1 MTGGGD
7 DALLPPRTPGVEGLV
22 SAAKDVERH
31 ERNNIV
37 FMDTITM
44 LMGLLPIIY
53 GIITVVVGDDMWR
66 FTDYQGVYTTA
77 LKVPG
82 SPESWGVAFMVLGF
96 AVFLALLRMHNTLM
110 AWVMLLLGCLF
121 GAFASSFAVD
131 AVRYDAPEA
140 WTSVLVYG
148 LIAMG
153 MMARS
158 RLAWVSR
165 KTGR

>member
-1 MTGGGD
+1 MNDGSD
-7 DALLPPRTPGVEGLV
+7 DSLLPERSPGVRGLV

-44 LMGLLPIIY
+44 LMGLLPISY
-53 GIITVVVGDDMWR
+53 GILTVALGQDMWR
-66 FTDYQGVYTTA
+66 LSAYRGAYTTA
-77 LKVPG
+77 LQVPG
-82 SPESWGVAFMVLGF
+82 SPESWGVAFIALGV

-110 AWVMLLLGCLF
+110 AWVMLLLGGLF
-121 GAFASSFAVD
+121 GAFSSSFAVD
-131 AVRYDAPEA
+131 AVRYDDPEA
-140 WTSVLVYG
+140 WSWVLVYG
-148 LIAMG
+148 LIAMA

-165 KTGR
+165 QR

>member
-1 MTGGGD
+1 MSDGGD
-7 DALLPPRTPGVEGLV
+7 SLLPERSPGVRGLV
-22 SAAKDVERH
+22 DAAKDVERH

-44 LMGLLPIIY
+44 LMGLLPILY
-53 GIITVVVGDDMWR
+53 GVLTVTMGRDMWR
-66 FTDYQGVYTTA
+66 FGAYRGAYTTA
-77 LKVPG
+77 LQVPG
-82 SPESWGVAFMVLGF
+82 SPESWGVAFIVLGLL
-96 AVFLALLRMHNTLM
+96 VFLALLRLHESLM
-110 AWVMLLLGCLF
+110 AWVMLALGLLF
-121 GAFASSFAVD
+121 GAFSSSFAVD

-165 KTGR
+165 QR